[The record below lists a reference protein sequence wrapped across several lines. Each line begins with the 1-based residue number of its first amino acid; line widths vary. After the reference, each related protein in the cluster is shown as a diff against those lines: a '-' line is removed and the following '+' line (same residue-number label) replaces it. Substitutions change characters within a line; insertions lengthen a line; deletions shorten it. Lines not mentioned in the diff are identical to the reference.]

1 MKNFFYVV
9 LSSMIFISC
18 VNNTKTTDNG
28 YCKKFDTIYKDNSTN
43 IESVTRTFY
52 FIGDEA
58 NDFLKVSK
66 EIGKNDYS
74 LTIHD
79 DKNFGTIIL
88 NSKGF
93 NSFIANSKTIV
104 DNKGKD
110 LKYDIGDL
118 KNSSM
123 TASVMVK
130 NGINIYTEN
139 VLGESVSYELSNED
153 ITNLE
158 KAFNKF
164 NSEK

>member
-1 MKNFFYVV
+1 MKNFFCVV
-9 LSSMIFISC
+9 ILSMIFISC
-18 VNNTKTTDNG
+18 INNTKATDNG
-28 YCKKFDTIYKDNSTN
+28 FCKKFDTIYKDNSTDV
-43 IESVTRTFY
+43 ESITRTFY
-52 FIGDEA
+52 FIGDEI
-58 NDFLKVSK
+58 NDFLKVSQ

-88 NSKGF
+88 NKKGF
-93 NSFIANSKTIV
+93 NSFIENSKLIIS
-104 DNKGKD
+104 NKEKN

-118 KNSSM
+118 KNSTM

-139 VLGESVSYELSNED
+139 VLGESASYELSNVD
-153 ITNLE
+153 IANLE